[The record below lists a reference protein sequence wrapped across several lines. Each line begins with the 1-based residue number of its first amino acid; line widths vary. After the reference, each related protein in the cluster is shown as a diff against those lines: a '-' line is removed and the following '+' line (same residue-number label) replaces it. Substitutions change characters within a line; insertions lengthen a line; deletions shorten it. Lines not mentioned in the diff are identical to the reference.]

1 MIHSLQTGIEL
12 LDRKLHGGVPVGSLT
27 AIMAAPA
34 SQSELLLYELSSVRP
49 TLYLTT
55 IRAAVDVRAVLARLS
70 LDDTDIVVAE
80 VDGTDIVEHTLELVR
95 ELPPESTLVVDPM
108 EAYEHLP
115 PGAYWRFLNEL
126 RGELDTTDSV
136 GFLHCLDGSSLPP
149 RRDTTAYLAD
159 IVFDLSTER
168 RGDSVENFLT
178 IPKFRG
184 GLALEDVIKL
194 TLTTDIDV
202 DVSRNIV

>member
-27 AIMAAPA
+27 AVMASPA

-55 IRAAVDVRAVLARLS
+55 VRAAVDVRAVMSCLS
-70 LDDTDIVVAE
+70 FDDADIVVAE
-80 VDGTDIVEHTLELVR
+80 IDGDALVEHTLELAQ
-95 ELPPESTLVVDPM
+95 ELPPESTLVIDPM
-108 EAYEHLP
+108 EAYEHLSP
-115 PGAYWRFLNEL
+115 AEYGAFLNDL
-126 RGELDTTDSV
+126 RGELDTADSV
-136 GFLHCLDGSSLPP
+136 GFLHCLDGSHLPP
-149 RRDTTAYLAD
+149 RRDLTAYVAD
-159 IVFDLSTER
+159 LVFRLSTER